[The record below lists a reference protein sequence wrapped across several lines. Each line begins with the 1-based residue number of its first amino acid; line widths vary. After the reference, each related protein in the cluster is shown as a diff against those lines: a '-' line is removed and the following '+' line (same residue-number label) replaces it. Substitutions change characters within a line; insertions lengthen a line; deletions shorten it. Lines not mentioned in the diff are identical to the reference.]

1 MVDWSIEVGSVV
13 PLLVDFGVG
22 LYSGESWVEVNGVQF
37 GELLVQLLL
46 GWSLLASST
55 ALGCRHVVDMN
66 GLSGY
71 RPVVNVISGVKQKAK
86 LKGEMNSNEIVMRT

>member
-66 GLSGY
+66 GLSGI
-71 RPVVNVISGVKQKAK
+71 RPLLNAISSVWQEAKVKWGDGQ
-86 LKGEMNSNEIVMRT
+86 